1 MKKKDVILQ
10 NINIETI
17 EDNLHDI
24 VNWLHSG
31 IVLPLE
37 AMNEWLKQGD
47 YEKISEAF
55 PSLILQSHSILN
67 EIKDIQANIL
77 EDRKYKA
84 DNFPI
89 ALKQLTKIWCKRA
102 GLQNDRTIKVYCPKK
117 FQSPKLIKESL
128 LAIADETIS
137 NAIKYSGI
145 INHPETK
152 ISVNVTTK
160 NKYLTLEVRDNGQGA
175 DKIVEGYGIKKIK
188 RIISELNLSGIISTL
203 EITTSTCNGFA
214 LKVNVEL

>member
-1 MKKKDVILQ
+1 MKKKDVIQ
-10 NINIETI
+10 KKVNIEAI
-17 EDNLHDI
+17 EDNLHDV

-47 YEKISEAF
+47 FEKLSEAF

-67 EIKDIQANIL
+67 DIKDIQANIL
-77 EDRKYKA
+77 VDRKYKA

-89 ALKQLTKIWCKRA
+89 ALTQLTKTWLKRA

-117 FQSPKLIKESL
+117 FQSSKLIKESL

-145 INHPETK
+145 TNHPETI
-152 ISVNVTTK
+152 ISVHVTTK
-160 NKYLTLEVRDNGQGA
+160 SKYLTLEVRDNGQGA

-188 RIISELNLSGIISTL
+188 RIISELNLSGIISIL
-203 EITTSTCNGFA
+203 EITTSIGNGFA
-214 LKVNVEL
+214 LEVKIEL

>member
-1 MKKKDVILQ
+1 MKKREVVQ
-10 NINIETI
+10 QSVSIETI
-17 EDNLHDI
+17 EDNLHDV

-37 AMNEWLKQGD
+37 AMNEWVKQGN
-47 YEKISEAF
+47 YGKISESF

-67 EIKDIQANIL
+67 EVKGIQANLL

-89 ALKQLTKIWCKRA
+89 ALKQLTKIWLKRS
-102 GLQNDRTIKVYCPKK
+102 GLQNDRIIKVYCPKK
-117 FQSPKLIKESL
+117 LQPPKLITESL
-128 LAIADETIS
+128 LAIANETIS

-160 NKYLTLEVRDNGQGA
+160 NKYLTLEVRDNGQGV

-188 RIISELNLSGIISTL
+188 RIISELNISGIISTL
-203 EITTSTCNGFA
+203 EIITSTENGFR
-214 LKVNVEL
+214 LIVKIES